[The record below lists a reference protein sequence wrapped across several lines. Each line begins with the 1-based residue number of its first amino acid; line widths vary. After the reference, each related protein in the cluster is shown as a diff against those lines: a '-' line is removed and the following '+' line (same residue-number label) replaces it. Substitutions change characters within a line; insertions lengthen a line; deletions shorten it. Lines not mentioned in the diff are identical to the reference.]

1 MEADGPGQAGVRQSG
16 LEAADDVALE
26 QRGAEVG
33 REHQPV
39 VQVHIGPA
47 QAEQLALPAAG
58 VDRQRP
64 QRGKSIARSRRPIH
78 QRRELRRTWWVDI
91 VLRHSRRVRGV
102 GFELDPSI
110 FELTRRNLAA
120 LALPLELLHTDYQTG
135 LGQLS
140 LPPDQL
146 VVAFI
151 APRCDMRLSDAER
164 GGESI
169 ATS

>member
-1 MEADGPGQAGVRQSG
+1 M
-16 LEAADDVALE
+16 
-26 QRGAEVG
+26 
-33 REHQPV
+33 
-39 VQVHIGPA
+39 
-47 QAEQLALPAAG
+47 
-58 VDRQRP
+58 
-64 QRGKSIARSRRPIH
+64 
-78 QRRELRRTWWVDI
+78 
-91 VLRHSRRVRGV
+91 

-110 FELTRRNLAA
+110 FELTSRNLAA

-169 ATS
+169 ATSSSSGSRSGV